1 MAIYK
6 ENSGLIGS
14 INGYCYY
21 RLPNC
26 NHTIVR
32 KNHGKKKKETLNSLK
47 YEGSRKYQK
56 EFNGCVEFGSMA
68 CGAIGDFNEISDYS
82 LNPELIRRGSYLLE
96 LDTLSE
102 NGKRYLLL
110 SANKNELCGF
120 NFNRNI
126 TFDNVVNVNLESE
139 MDMESLIFEVGISP
153 INPNYR
159 IQINRQF
166 SVLRFV
172 FVVGRL
178 SDLKYNPELDI
189 YEPVIKDL
197 EYNTSRFDGP
207 WFSKDSYLGQQIMR
221 GQLPEIWKAEM
232 TDHVNLVLS
241 IAIEFG
247 EYYYYDQDIK
257 VLNFGYG
264 KVLNVF

>member
-14 INGYCYY
+14 IDGYCYY
-21 RLPNC
+21 RSPNC
-26 NHTIVR
+26 KHTIVR
-32 KNHGKKKKETLNSLK
+32 KNPGKKKKETLNSFK

-82 LNPELIRRGSYLLE
+82 LNSELIRIGYHILE
-96 LDTLSE
+96 LDTVSE
-102 NGKRYLLL
+102 NGKRNLLL

-139 MDMESLIFEVGISP
+139 MDMESLIFEVGLSP

-166 SVLRFV
+166 TVLRFV

-178 SDLKYNPELDI
+178 SDLIYNPDLDI
-189 YEPVIKDL
+189 YEPVVANL
-197 EYNTSRFDGP
+197 EYNTMRYEGV
-207 WFSKDSYLGQQIMR
+207 WFSKDSFFEQHIMR
-221 GQLPEIWKAEM
+221 GLLPKIWKTEI
-232 TDHVNLVLS
+232 TENVNLVLS
-241 IAIEFG
+241 IGIEFG
-247 EYYYYDQDIK
+247 KNSGEKNIE
-257 VLNFGYG
+257 VLDFGYG